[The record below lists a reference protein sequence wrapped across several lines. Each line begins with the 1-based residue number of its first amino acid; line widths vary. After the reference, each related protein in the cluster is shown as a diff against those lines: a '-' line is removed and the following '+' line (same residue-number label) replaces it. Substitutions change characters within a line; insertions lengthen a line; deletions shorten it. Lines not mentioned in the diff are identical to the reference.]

1 EVKQNSVDDSV
12 DYPCES
18 RTSPGPNKRNPLQ
31 QCDGFFA
38 VWGIENLA
46 SQLKP
51 REVNSLLPQYQ
62 HSATWCEV
70 VYPPMVCNE
79 VLKKYSKPK

>member
-1 EVKQNSVDDSV
+1 MPNSEVKQNSVDDSV

-38 VWGIENLA
+38 IWDKVLPCSISPSRVLA
-46 SQLKP
+46 LTSS
-51 REVNSLLPQYQ
+51 N
-62 HSATWCEV
+62 CEA
-70 VYPPMVCNE
+70 
-79 VLKKYSKPK
+79 VLR

>member
-1 EVKQNSVDDSV
+1 
-12 DYPCES
+12 
-18 RTSPGPNKRNPLQ
+18 NKRNPLQ

-46 SQLKP
+46 SQSTH

-62 HSATWCEV
+62 QRAAWWGV

-79 VLKKYSKPK
+79 NFDLKIVWNTHV